1 MILIG
6 NALKQV
12 VDGGNN
18 IGPLTVLCIT
28 HTRLGRIVE
37 METDESRRRKG
48 RKMMKS
54 VRTTAVALIS
64 GLLMSGVSLPAWSA
78 PPVSEALTGAQVA
91 SAKPVLQAADGILA
105 AAEFPRIQQI
115 RPQAQSNC
123 KPGHMYSA
131 DDIVGDPQACIMGGV
146 SGFDGVHPTVAG
158 VAAPAL

>member
-1 MILIG
+1 M
-6 NALKQV
+6 K
-12 VDGGNN
+12 
-18 IGPLTVLCIT
+18 
-28 HTRLGRIVE
+28 
-37 METDESRRRKG
+37 TDDPDVGKEEKR
-48 RKMMKS
+48 MKI
-54 VRTTAVALIS
+54 VRTTAAALIS
-64 GLLMSGVSLPAWSA
+64 GLLMSGVSVPAWSA
-78 PPVSEALTGAQVA
+78 PPVLTGAQVA
-91 SAKPVLQAADGILA
+91 SAKPVLQAAGGILA

>member
-1 MILIG
+1 
-6 NALKQV
+6 
-12 VDGGNN
+12 
-18 IGPLTVLCIT
+18 
-28 HTRLGRIVE
+28 

-78 PPVSEALTGAQVA
+78 PPVSEGLTGAQVA
-91 SAKPVLQAADGILA
+91 SAKPELQAAGGILA

-146 SGFDGVHPTVAG
+146 SGFDDVHPTVAG